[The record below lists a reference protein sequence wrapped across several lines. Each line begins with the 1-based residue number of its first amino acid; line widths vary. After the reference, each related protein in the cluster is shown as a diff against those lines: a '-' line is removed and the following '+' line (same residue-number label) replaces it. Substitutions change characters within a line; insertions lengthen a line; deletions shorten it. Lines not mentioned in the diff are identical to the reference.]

1 MTHPAHTEDAAL
13 SVSAAAAQCPDA
25 LAIRTDSG
33 DITYRELDRL
43 VSARRARL
51 ARPAPG
57 RPYLLEA
64 TCELETFLTIYALW
78 QERIPVLLLQPGLT
92 AAERT
97 SLLADI
103 DAIKEPLPDDTAVV
117 IFTSGT
123 TGRPKPAVLSRA
135 ALIASARSNARNLTL
150 GPGDVWLMS
159 ISCARIGGLSILS
172 RSLLARSAI
181 ATARHF
187 TPDTFMQTLRA
198 KAVTLASI
206 VPTMLVKVL
215 DSAPDWEPPATL
227 RSILVGGA
235 SASDALLTRARQR
248 GLPIMTTYGMTE
260 TASNVVT
267 TPYDERFVGAVG
279 SGKPNA
285 EAEVKIV
292 DGSIWVKGPMTM
304 SGYWG
309 YRPHPPG
316 AWFETGDLGRF
327 DENGYLHVEA
337 RRSDLI
343 VSGGN
348 NVYPAEVE
356 NALEEIDGIER
367 ALVLGLPDET
377 WGSIV
382 TALLVAS
389 NETPLDKYTLI
400 SALRARLSGYK
411 CPRRVA
417 WVKELPVR
425 PGGKPDRRP
434 EVLDGIELTTLHYCA
449 GCGPGH
455 AAVKRPTT

>member
-1 MTHPAHTEDAAL
+1 MTRQALTMDTAL
-13 SVSAAAAQCPDA
+13 SVSAAAAECPDA
-25 LAIRTDSG
+25 LAVRTDSG

-43 VSARRARL
+43 VRAKRARL
-51 ARPAPG
+51 VRPAPG
-57 RPYLLEA
+57 RPYLLDA
-64 TCELETFLTIYALW
+64 VCELETFLTVYALW
-78 QERIPVLLLQPGLT
+78 EEGIPVLLMQPGMT
-92 AAERT
+92 AAER
-97 SLLADI
+97 SMLLADI
-103 DAIKEPLPDDTAVV
+103 DAIKEPLPADTAVV

-123 TGRPKPAVLSRA
+123 TGRPKPAMLSRS

-150 GPGDVWLMS
+150 GPGDIWLMS

-187 TPDTFMQTLRA
+187 TPETFIKTLRD
-198 KAVTLASI
+198 KQVTLASI
-206 VPTMLVKVL
+206 VPTMLVKAL
-215 DSAPDWEPPATL
+215 DAAPDWGPPPSL

-235 SASDALLTRARQR
+235 SASDALLKRARQR
-248 GLPIMTTYGMTE
+248 GFPIMTTYGMTE

-267 TPYDERFVGAVG
+267 TPYEERFEGAVG
-279 SGKPNA
+279 SGKCNA
-285 EAEVKIV
+285 DTAIKII

-309 YRPHPPG
+309 HSSHPVD
-316 AWFETGDLGRF
+316 AWFETGDIGRF

-348 NVYPAEVE
+348 NVYPVEVE
-356 NALEEIDGIER
+356 NALEEIEGIEH
-367 ALVLGLPDET
+367 ALVVGLPDDT
-377 WGSIV
+377 WGAIV

-389 NETPLDKYTLI
+389 DDTPVDKYTLI
-400 SALRARLSGYK
+400 AALRTRLSGYK
-411 CPRRVA
+411 CPRRIA
-417 WVKELPVR
+417 WVKELPLR

-434 EVLDGIELTTLHYCA
+434 EVLNGMDLITLHYCA
-449 GCGPGH
+449 
-455 AAVKRPTT
+455 